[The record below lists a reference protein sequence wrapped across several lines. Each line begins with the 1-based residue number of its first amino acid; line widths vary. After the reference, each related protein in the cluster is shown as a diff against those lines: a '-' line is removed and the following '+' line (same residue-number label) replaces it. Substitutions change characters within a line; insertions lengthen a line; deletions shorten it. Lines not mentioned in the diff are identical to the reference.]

1 MYSIGEFSKITNI
14 SNYTLRYYEKEKL
27 IIPSREKNGRR
38 SYSEND
44 ITWIEFIKKLKDTK
58 MPIKEIKKYAE
69 FRNQGNPTMKMRMDM
84 LTEHRIK
91 LKEEISKLN
100 KHLLNLDDKIEFY
113 RTSIEQLK
121 DSE

>member
-27 IIPSREKNGRR
+27 IIPSREENGRR
-38 SYSEND
+38 SYSEDD
-44 ITWIEFIKKLKDTK
+44 INWIEFIKKLKDTK
-58 MPIKEIKKYAE
+58 MPIKEIQKYAE
-69 FRNQGNPTMKMRMDM
+69 FRNQGNSTMKMRMDM

-100 KHLLNLDDKIEFY
+100 EHLLNLDYKIEFY
-113 RTSIEQLK
+113 RNSIEQLK
-121 DSE
+121 K